1 MKSRMVL
8 RGQPASQNAFAM
20 LQLFS
25 LRICST
31 LWYLVWILAR
41 LWVLARVASFC
52 WGCCWASSA
61 ECWHRVLSSAL
72 SSAIVLLASTNLVC
86 RVLMASDFVCTRLA
100 NSSASFSCSSN
111 SAASSWFCGCWFWKD
126 WPTLSWSFFRLL
138 IALGGLPLL
147 FLRWLSWTRTL
158 PVITRTD
165 TTLVDTM
172 KNRVVAA
179 ADSTF
184 QKSLRHCFLFVNKYV
199 MIVFLFTKASPLIG
213 LIRRPK
219 LSRIAQ
225 RIIHIWRTNIPKIR
239 IALHYRAILNFT
251 FRWRILTHFRL
262 MHRECACAFKF

>member
-1 MKSRMVL
+1 MAQRPTVTQMSRKFE
-8 RGQPASQNAFAM
+8 SHAFTPPH
-20 LQLFS
+20 LF
-25 LRICST
+25 
-31 LWYLVWILAR
+31 LVKPSVAR
-41 LWVLARVASFC
+41 L
-52 WGCCWASSA
+52 
-61 ECWHRVLSSAL
+61 
-72 SSAIVLLASTNLVC
+72 I
-86 RVLMASDFVCTRLA
+86 
-100 NSSASFSCSSN
+100 
-111 SAASSWFCGCWFWKD
+111 
-126 WPTLSWSFFRLL
+126 FRLL
-138 IALGGLPLL
+138 IALEGLPLL

-225 RIIHIWRTNIPKIR
+225 RIIHI
-239 IALHYRAILNFT
+239 
-251 FRWRILTHFRL
+251 
-262 MHRECACAFKF
+262 

>member
-1 MKSRMVL
+1 MNGYSFPSRRTFAIAGRCRRSLLQQTVYRSWTEPTHISRDADSNSRSSTIHNSAMAMKSPRVL
-8 RGQPASQNAFAM
+8 RGQLASQNAFAM

-25 LRICST
+25 CWL
-31 LWYLVWILAR
+31 LW
-41 LWVLARVASFC
+41 
-52 WGCCWASSA
+52 
-61 ECWHRVLSSAL
+61 
-72 SSAIVLLASTNLVC
+72 
-86 RVLMASDFVCTRLA
+86 
-100 NSSASFSCSSN
+100 
-111 SAASSWFCGCWFWKD
+111 
-126 WPTLSWSFFRLL
+126 
-138 IALGGLPLL
+138 GGLPLL

-239 IALHYRAILNFT
+239 IALHYRALLYCT
-251 FRWRILTHFRL
+251 FRWRILTHNTSFNAL
-262 MHRECACAFKF
+262 GIFVCL